1 MTLKRLVVL
10 LVLLALSTSLHAQ
23 RFNQK
28 REYEGLRDGTWEATL
43 LLGSQGGLGLGGE
56 NGSAVDF
63 DSELAWGFSVGWNWT
78 EKWNLSWRFMLAKPD
93 YTATIVSEDPDIGT
107 RLLSYSADRYSNQFS
122 ATYHFLRGPLTPYV
136 QAGLG
141 WAKVDSNIPSQPPTT
156 GCWWDPWWGYIC
168 DTTWNTY
175 DASGFSYSVG
185 LGLRWDINSALF
197 MRGSVNREFF
207 SADRADFDFDTYAL
221 ELGLM
226 W

>member
-1 MTLKRLVVL
+1 MTLKRLVTL
-10 LVLLALSTSLHAQ
+10 LLLLALSTSLHAQ

-28 REYEGLRDGTWEATL
+28 REYEGLRDGTWEASL
-43 LLGSQGGLGLGGE
+43 LLGSQGSLSVDGE
-56 NGSAVDF
+56 SGSSVDF
-63 DSELAWGFSVGWNWT
+63 DSEMAWGFSVGWNWT
-78 EKWNLSWRFMLAKPD
+78 PKWNFSWRFMLAKPD
-93 YTATIVSEDPDIGT
+93 YTAIIVPEDPDLPTQI
-107 RLLSYSADRYSNQFS
+107 LPYSADRYSNQLN

-136 QAGLG
+136 EAGLG
-141 WAKVDSNIPSQPPTT
+141 WAKVDSNVPSQPPTT

-185 LGLRWDINSALF
+185 LGLRWDINGALF
-197 MRGSVNREFF
+197 ARGSWNREFF

-221 ELGLM
+221 EFGLM